1 MTTRRRLLIAVGI
14 GAIAVRCFALAQPR
28 IWRVGFFYFGSRR
41 SAMESGRYAAFIE
54 GLRDLGYADGRNIAL
69 ELRFADGKV
78 ERLAAMA
85 DELLQW
91 KPDVIVAT
99 GTPVYA
105 ELKRVTTTV
114 PVVMTV
120 TADPVLDGFATS
132 VARPGKNFTGLS
144 TLNVDLFAKQI
155 ELMKIA
161 MPKLSRV
168 ALLWNSG
175 NPAHPAQLKA
185 MREIAKRTGLLAIE
199 ASASTAEEIERS
211 FASMVHQHAEAIIIL
226 PDTFFVQQFG
236 QIAAL
241 ALKQRLPSIYGAAE
255 YAEAGGFMAYGRA
268 VTLNFRGAASYVDK
282 ILKGANPADL
292 PIEQPMRLELAIN
305 RGTAKSIGLA
315 IPQELLLRADRVIE

>member
-105 ELKRVTTTV
+105 ELK
-114 PVVMTV
+114 
-120 TADPVLDGFATS
+120 
-132 VARPGKNFTGLS
+132 
-144 TLNVDLFAKQI
+144 
-155 ELMKIA
+155 
-161 MPKLSRV
+161 
-168 ALLWNSG
+168 
-175 NPAHPAQLKA
+175 
-185 MREIAKRTGLLAIE
+185 
-199 ASASTAEEIERS
+199 
-211 FASMVHQHAEAIIIL
+211 
-226 PDTFFVQQFG
+226 
-236 QIAAL
+236 
-241 ALKQRLPSIYGAAE
+241 
-255 YAEAGGFMAYGRA
+255 
-268 VTLNFRGAASYVDK
+268 
-282 ILKGANPADL
+282 
-292 PIEQPMRLELAIN
+292 
-305 RGTAKSIGLA
+305 
-315 IPQELLLRADRVIE
+315 